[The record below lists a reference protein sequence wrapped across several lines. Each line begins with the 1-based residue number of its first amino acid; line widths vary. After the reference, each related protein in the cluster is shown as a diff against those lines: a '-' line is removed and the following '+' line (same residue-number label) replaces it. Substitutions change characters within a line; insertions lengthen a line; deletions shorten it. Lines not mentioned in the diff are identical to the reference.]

1 MGTPSLLD
9 SNIVI
14 YLIKGGLDY
23 EVEQKLRNATLTG
36 LTLSV
41 ITKIEILGF
50 AFPTDDVQS
59 KTERFISKSTILP
72 LDDEI
77 VEKTIEIRRTY
88 KIKLPDALIAATAIV
103 FDMTLLSRN
112 DKDFT
117 QIPELKYMNPFTV

>member
-9 SNIVI
+9 SNIAI

-23 EVEQKLRNATLTG
+23 EVEQKLRNATLNG
-36 LTLSV
+36 SNLSV

-50 AFPTDDVQS
+50 AFPTNEIQA
-59 KTERFISKSTILP
+59 KTERFITNSNILP
-72 LDDEI
+72 LNDEI
-77 VEKTIEIRRTY
+77 VEKTIEIRRIY

-103 FDMTLLSRN
+103 FDLTFVSRN

-117 QIPELKYMNPFTV
+117 QIPELKYVNAFNT

>member
-9 SNIVI
+9 SNIAI

-23 EVEQKLRNATLTG
+23 EVEQKLRNATLNG
-36 LTLSV
+36 SNLSV

-50 AFPTDDVQS
+50 AFPTNEIQA
-59 KTERFISKSTILP
+59 KTERFITNSNILP
-72 LDDEI
+72 LNDEI
-77 VEKTIEIRRTY
+77 VEKTIEIRRIY

-103 FDMTLLSRN
+103 FDLTLVSRN

-117 QIPELKYMNPFTV
+117 QIPELKYVNAFNT

>member
-1 MGTPSLLD
+1 MGTSSLLD
-9 SNIVI
+9 SNIAI

-23 EVEQKLRNATLTG
+23 EVEQKLRYATLLG
-36 LTLSV
+36 LNLSI
-41 ITKIEILGF
+41 ITKIELLGF
-50 AFPTDDVQS
+50 AFPTSEVQD

-77 VEKTIEIRRTY
+77 VEKTIELRRIY

-103 FDMTLLSRN
+103 FDMTLISRN

-117 QIPELKYMNPFTV
+117 QIPELKYVNPFTV

>member
-9 SNIVI
+9 SNIAI

-23 EVEQKLRNATLTG
+23 EVEQKLRNATLNG
-36 LTLSV
+36 SNLSV

-50 AFPTDDVQS
+50 AFPTNEIQA
-59 KTERFISKSTILP
+59 KTERFIINSNILP
-72 LDDEI
+72 LNDEI
-77 VEKTIEIRRTY
+77 VEKTIEIRRIY

-103 FDMTLLSRN
+103 FDLTLVSRN

-117 QIPELKYMNPFTV
+117 QIPELKYINPFNT